1 MTANGVSNFEAT
13 NEEVC
18 TGHDDEEIEHGGEHP
33 CASQEISETAT
44 EAASRSSKMA
54 VFLSAL
60 CSIGFIVA
68 SLDTS
73 SALIP
78 WKGSPQGMKMNPLR
92 PFAENLD
99 SASHANIAMNANR
112 QTEAGEHSQVSLIIA
127 LFCYR
132 SSFVADGLCTLMN

>member
-13 NEEVC
+13 IEEVC

-33 CASQEISETAT
+33 YATQESSETAT
-44 EAASRSSKMA
+44 ATASRSSKMA
-54 VFLSAL
+54 VFLSVL

-68 SLDTS
+68 SVDPS
-73 SALIP
+73 SALIR
-78 WKGSPQGMKMNPLR
+78 WEGSPQGMEMNPLK

-112 QTEAGEHSQVSLIIA
+112 QTEAGEHSQVSSTIPLSVTV
-127 LFCYR
+127 LL
-132 SSFVADGLCTLMN
+132 SLLMGCVH